1 MHMSLRLTFFAIFLT
16 SAARL
21 TAAEPQPL
29 EALPDAAPPP
39 PPAVQSGVALEP
51 EVTIT
56 PEEVERDVRGGAKV
70 EEHKV
75 NGRLQYVKITPRI
88 GKPYYLFDTDGNG
101 ILESRMSQLYSNF
114 VIPSWVIFSWE

>member
-1 MHMSLRLTFFAIFLT
+1 MRLHSILLATLLAST
-16 SAARL
+16 THL
-21 TAAEPQPL
+21 TAEESQPL

-51 EVTIT
+51 EVTIS
-56 PEEVERDVRGGAKV
+56 PEQVERDVKGGAKV

-75 NGRLQYVKITPRI
+75 GGRLQYVKITPKI

-101 ILESRMSQLYSNF
+101 VLESRMSQLYSNF
-114 VIPSWVIFSWE
+114 VIPQWVIFSWE

>member
-1 MHMSLRLTFFAIFLT
+1 MGRLMLLVTLLT
-16 SAARL
+16 STARL
-21 TAAEPQPL
+21 AAAEPQPL

-39 PPAVQSGVALEP
+39 PPAVQSGEALEP

-56 PEEVERDVRGGAKV
+56 PEGVERDVKGGAKV

-75 NGRLQYVKITPRI
+75 NGRLQYVKITPKI

-101 ILESRMSQLYSNF
+101 MLESRMSQLYSNF
-114 VIPSWVIFSWE
+114 IIPSWVIFSWQ

>member
-1 MHMSLRLTFFAIFLT
+1 MSLRLILLATLLALT
-16 SAARL
+16 THA
-21 TAAEPQPL
+21 AAEESQPL
-29 EALPDAAPPP
+29 EALPADAAPPP

-56 PEEVERDVRGGAKV
+56 PEQVERDVKGGAKV

-75 NGRLQYVKITPRI
+75 GGRLQYVKITPKI
-88 GKPYYLFDTDGNG
+88 GKPYYLFDTDNNG

-114 VIPSWVIFSWE
+114 IIPQWVIFSWE